1 MSTSAIW
8 SLEYLTGR
16 WHPTIGDP
24 TIIGWFTV
32 GAYLAC
38 AALAFWTAWPHSRHD
53 RQPFFF
59 WIGVGLLMI
68 LLAINKQL
76 DLHTLLT
83 ELGRQIARYQG
94 WMDQRRMVQF
104 WFIAGFSTLA
114 AVVFVGA
121 VLFMRNRLRRFMLAF
136 IGLFFLLSF
145 IIIRAASFH
154 HIDQILST
162 RILHLRM
169 NWILELSGIFSVMA
183 AAGID
188 RWRRQKAPTAH
199 GLPGA
204 SAGP

>member
-38 AALAFWTAWPHSRHD
+38 AALAFWAAWPHSRHD

-59 WIGVGLLMI
+59 WSGVGMLMI

-83 ELGRQIARYQG
+83 EIGRQIARQQG

-154 HIDQILST
+154 HIDQILNT

-188 RWRRQKAPTAH
+188 RWRRRKAPTVP
-199 GLPGA
+199 GLPRA